1 MTGCPSLNLQSEA
14 PDAVIACDNNAQ
26 CPADT
31 TCALR
36 IGRCLPAVSPDTDA
50 PTAEASVDPTL
61 LFRGAATVVTVVVS
75 EPLGTAPVLSLT
87 RSGGADVTTTLQS
100 GSFADGDTT
109 FAFAFT
115 VDATESA
122 SQLTPVVSLVDRFNN
137 GVDLTLDAVAVDVA
151 GPVVLAANI
160 VVAFNGNEAL
170 GQTHAS
176 SQSVLSVTVTIDEA
190 DARAV
195 AARVLQGQNVV
206 GAFTAPTDGTV
217 STFQPLTLPTLT
229 STAELVVEV
238 DATDRFGNQSTGRST
253 PIPVDLTPPTLSIG
267 DVLIDGVNAADVSL
281 ITSDTAT
288 VTLAHAGDAI
298 AWCAHLIE
306 TGGCDRDGDFVATDD
321 TVTVTMPAVAG
332 RQHLG
337 VVVRDRALLRA
348 ALTHDLFTTPPG
360 VPLTTFSIGAPVGQ
374 QDVKVGDIVSV
385 DGATLPGATAT
396 AVFVDADNGDA
407 LTDPAPIA
415 VASGGAFSAR
425 LVVPVVVTDGLR
437 LAVDVRMSFAGVV
450 LPPVRSRNTLRAD
463 TTPPGVTIGVVGG
476 LLQATSTIAVS
487 WSIVGAQAVV
497 VDGDIVTSGVVD
509 VGTSTSGIIAVTLS
523 PGNGERTVRFTV
535 RDVAGQ
541 QTSTQLTVVVN
552 TDLPAV
558 NLLARN
564 IERATD
570 GVRPGS
576 LVDFDGT
583 TDLDAVVQSGR
594 LIFFDNANAELTA
607 CQQPVAF
614 VLRTGVGA
622 NANIA
627 VDAPV
632 TVGTCPT
639 ATRVQAELIVRNAV
653 GLTSVPEASRAG
665 VDIDNDNVID
675 AVAFAYD
682 DTAPVVQSLAFDINR
697 NAPPGL
703 DAIVEVRGGVDLL
716 VAPSSSVILT
726 VSATDARAVQAI
738 VGVAASRSGGQSFAL
753 PAAAQALSLVGAD
766 GDKVIDVTVEDDVG
780 NATVVTTTIV
790 LDTTAPAAPNASAL
804 SYRESSVDGSGNDAT
819 STFTITGAA
828 AAAEALA
835 RVGIFGPGEN
845 AAIASL
851 GTPASAN
858 AAGAFNAVDITGLG
872 APVQTVQLVAVDR
885 AGHRSAVTTI
895 TRPRFT
901 PTKPAVALGPTGA
914 AIAIA
919 VGAGTLAGSPTVTV
933 TTSTGTAV
941 AGTVGDVVVSG
952 SGTAFSAALRL
963 DLGDGLLQGNDAAI
977 VRVAGAG
984 PGLDGASLSFDTVA
998 IDVDFTAPVVN
1009 ASLLRLTDLGTS
1021 FDVQGRAGAVSDRAG
1036 VDVRSVT
1043 GLAVSANG
1051 AGGSSAADGTF
1062 TIVGNGALPELV
1074 DVSVVDGAGNASNTV
1089 TLRAP
1094 VVAAITP
1101 SAGVLAVNDVLTIT
1115 FTVDDEQ
1122 TLAADPVVLIGGR
1135 SATRVSAVTVSTT
1148 TTFAYSLLVQNDG
1161 NGGLQALRITATDS
1175 SGHGRV
1181 VDVANVVTF
1190 DLPNP
1195 DSDGDGVCDGPVA
1208 VASVCSAGPDADTDG
1223 DGICDGSVA
1232 VESVCSAGP
1241 DANPNDAC
1249 VPVAG
1254 AGCDGCGVPN
1264 PSFDAGILFE
1274 RKSVV
1279 VDGLTRT
1286 FGVRYPDGYDQNRP
1300 YPITLVFHGD
1310 LTCVLFSPA
1319 TDECLVSRQAAQEVR
1334 GLFKLESVVDEANNN
1349 AVVQP
1354 GLSQDSILVYPET
1367 RNQNQFNPEFF
1378 SWDTFSDAADN
1389 ADIQAVLAIKS
1400 QLRREVCVD
1409 DATTVAIGFSGGG
1422 FFAHTLGCK
1431 TNIISAVATFAGG
1444 FEDGDA
1450 AVSQDPRN
1458 AINFN
1463 TCVASPR
1470 ALLIHGKDDT
1480 TVPVRYA
1487 DQAAAHY
1494 AEVFNCEAV
1503 SPVTSTTLPEPDEC
1517 EDFVGCTSPVSV
1529 CRVPGCVQEN
1539 PDFDP
1544 AFPNDPLQPFCLV
1557 DDQHNPWQPQGPQV
1571 IRAFLDPII
1580 SPIILSSPA
1589 P

>member
-1 MTGCPSLNLQSEA
+1 MRASWTALLGIITTVAAVAAMSGCPSLNLQAEA

-36 IGRCLPAVSPDTDA
+36 IGRCLPAISPDTDA
-50 PTAEASVDPTL
+50 PTAEASVEPTL
-61 LFRGAATVVTVVVS
+61 LFRGAAAVVTVVVS

-87 RSGGADVTTTLQS
+87 RSGGAVVTTTLQR
-100 GSFADGDTT
+100 GSVAAGDTT

-137 GVDLTLDAVAVDVA
+137 GVDLTLDAVSVDVE
-151 GPVVLAANI
+151 GPVVDAATI
-160 VVAFNGNEAL
+160 VVAFNGAEAH

-176 SQSVLSVTVTIDEA
+176 SQSVLSVTVTLGEA

-206 GAFTAPTDGTV
+206 GAFTPQADDTFGTV

-238 DATDRFGNQSTGRST
+238 DATDRFGNQSTGRSN

-267 DVLIDGVNAADVSL
+267 DVSIDGVSAADVSL

-306 TGGCDRDGDFVATDD
+306 AGGCDTDVDFVATDD
-321 TVTVTMPAVAG
+321 TITVTMPAVVG
-332 RQHLG
+332 RPHLG
-337 VVVRDRALLRA
+337 VVVRDRALLQA
-348 ALTHDLFTTPPG
+348 AITHNLVTAPPG
-360 VPLTTFSIGAPVGQ
+360 VPLTTFSISAPVGQ
-374 QDVKVGDIVSV
+374 QDVKVGDVVSV
-385 DGATLPGATAT
+385 DGSTLPGATAT
-396 AVFVDADNGDA
+396 AVFVDADSGAA
-407 LTDPAPIA
+407 LTNPAPIT

-425 LVVPVVVTDGLR
+425 LVVPVVITDGQR
-437 LAVDVRMSFAGVV
+437 LAVDVRMTFASVV

-463 TTPPGVTIGVVGG
+463 ATPPGVTIGVVGG
-476 LLQATSTIAVS
+476 LLQATSTIAIS

-497 VDGDIVTSGVVD
+497 VDGDIVTSDVVD

-523 PGNGERTVRFTV
+523 PGNGERTVRFSA

-541 QTSTQLTVVVN
+541 QTTTQLTVVVD

-583 TDLDAVVQSGR
+583 TDLDVVVQSGR

-614 VLRTGVGA
+614 VLTTGGGA
-622 NANIA
+622 NASIA
-627 VDAPV
+627 VPVPV

-665 VDIDNDNVID
+665 VDIDSDNVID

-697 NAPPGL
+697 NAPPGR

-716 VAPSSSVILT
+716 VAPSSSVSLT

-738 VGVAASRSGGQSFAL
+738 VGAAASRSGGQSFAL
-753 PAAAQALSLVGAD
+753 PAAAQTLSLVGAD

-790 LDTTAPAAPNASAL
+790 LDTTAPAAPNALAL
-804 SYRESSVDGSGNDAT
+804 SYRESSLDGSGNDAT

-835 RVGIFGPGEN
+835 RVGIFGPGAN
-845 AAIASL
+845 AAVAPL

-858 AAGAFNAVDITGLG
+858 AAGAFDAVDVTGLG
-872 APVQTVQLVAVDR
+872 APVQAVQLVAVDR

-901 PTKPAVALGPTGA
+901 PTTPAAALGPAGA
-914 AIAIA
+914 VVAIA
-919 VGAGTLAGSPTVTV
+919 VDAGTLAGSPTVTV
-933 TTSTGTAV
+933 TTSTGTTV
-941 AGTVGDVVVSG
+941 AGSVGDIVVSG
-952 SGTAFSAALRL
+952 SGTAFSAALGL
-963 DLGDGLLQGNDAAI
+963 DLSDGLLQGNGAAI

-984 PGLDGASLSFDTVA
+984 PGLGAGSLSFDTVA
-998 IDVDFTAPVVN
+998 IDVDFTKPVVT
-1009 ASLLRLTDLGTS
+1009 ASLLQLTDLGAS
-1021 FDVQGRAGAVSDRAG
+1021 FQVTGQAGAVSDRAG
-1036 VDVRSVT
+1036 VDVRSVA
-1043 GLAVSANG
+1043 GLAVNANG
-1051 AGGSSAADGTF
+1051 SGGSSAANGTF
-1062 TIVGNGALPELV
+1062 TIGVNGALPELV
-1074 DVSVVDGAGNASNTV
+1074 DVSVVDGAGNGSDTV

-1101 SAGVLAVNDVLTIT
+1101 SAGVLAVDDTLTIT

-1135 SATRVSAVTVSTT
+1135 TATRVSAVKVSTT
-1148 TTFAYSLLVQNDG
+1148 TTFAYTLLVQNDG
-1161 NGGLQALRITATDS
+1161 NGGLQSLRITATDS
-1175 SGHGRV
+1175 SGHGQV
-1181 VDVANVVTF
+1181 VDVANLVTF
-1190 DLPNP
+1190 DLPPP
-1195 DSDGDGVCDGPVA
+1195 DSDGDGVCDGPLA
-1208 VASVCSAGPDADTDG
+1208 VASVCSAGPDAD
-1223 DGICDGSVA
+1223 
-1232 VESVCSAGP
+1232 
-1241 DANPNDAC
+1241 PNDAC

-1286 FGVRYPDGYDQNRP
+1286 FGVRYPDGYDQNRL
-1300 YPITLVFHGD
+1300 YPITFVFHGD
-1310 LTCVLFSPA
+1310 LTCERFSPA

-1334 GLFKLESVVDEANNN
+1334 GLFKLESVVDGAN

-1400 QLRREVCVD
+1400 RLSREVCVD

-1450 AVSQDPRN
+1450 AVSQDPGN
-1458 AINFN
+1458 VVDLD
-1463 TCVASPR
+1463 TCIATPP
-1470 ALLIHGKDDT
+1470 ALLIHGEDDI
-1480 TVPVRYA
+1480 TVPIKYA
-1487 DQAAAHY
+1487 DAAAAHY
-1494 AEVFNCEAV
+1494 AAGLSCDPVL
-1503 SPVTSTTLPEPDEC
+1503 PVTSTTLLEPEC
-1517 EDFVGCTSPVSV
+1517 VDFVGCTSPVSV

-1571 IRAFLDPII
+1571 IRAFLAPII
-1580 SPIILSSPA
+1580 TPIIPSSPPA